1 MLFLSLPNSH
11 SKMSQFHTQ
20 SPLHHRY
27 HKYLSTPHPR
37 LKMHWWQ
44 LGMIYPPQ
52 STGPCPEYKIVHFSI
67 EFLDHQ
73 YFNSKWS
80 FYICGISVTSWS
92 TSNFSVTPHSFVSI
106 TANCFTI
113 GTRQRCAIILVIT
126 NGIRKSIRASTSAS
140 HRSYSRNVLLYNVF
154 RCYKIGW
161 IFLYYSMLALIWFN
175 IDSWFV

>member
-20 SPLHHRY
+20 SPLHQRY

-52 STGPCPEYKIVHFSI
+52 STGPCPEYKILHFSI
-67 EFLDHQ
+67 RFLDQH
-73 YFNSKWS
+73 YFLNSRLS

-92 TSNFSVTPHSFVSI
+92 TSNFSVTPHTFVSI

-113 GTRQRCAIILVIT
+113 GTRQRCAIILVIA
-126 NGIRKSIRASTSAS
+126 NGICKSVRASTSAS
-140 HRSYSRNVLLYNVF
+140 H
-154 RCYKIGW
+154 
-161 IFLYYSMLALIWFN
+161 
-175 IDSWFV
+175 